1 MSGIQYQSVTN
12 RELAKYLD
20 NTGVKNL
27 SQAELEHT
35 ALRFIEIFR
44 NGEFN
49 ENTALKVTRVPYVV
63 S

>member
-1 MSGIQYQSVTN
+1 VTN
-12 RELAKYLD
+12 QELAKYLD

-27 SQAELEHT
+27 ATDELEHV

-44 NGEFN
+44 HGEKAPAVLN
-49 ENTALKVTRVPYVV
+49 REVTSVPHVV